1 MIGITSYGAYIPRLR
16 LNRSAIYQAM
26 GWFAPALIMVA
37 QGERSMCNHDEDTL
51 TMAVAAARD
60 CLTGRDKKTVDAG
73 YLCSTTLPF
82 TDRQNAGI
90 LATALN
96 LRADIVTADFT
107 SSLRAG
113 TTGLLTALDVVRA
126 GSRRHILV
134 TASDKRETKPASFY
148 EMWFGDGAAALLVG
162 NENVIAEFMGAHT
175 VSYDFI
181 DHYRSASAR
190 FDYTWE
196 ERWLREEGYS
206 KFIPEAVG
214 ALLKKLNISTEE
226 VDHLVF
232 PCFFKAEHRAIAKTL
247 GVAPEKVIDTMHDVC
262 GETGVAHPLL
272 MLVAA
277 LERAKPGDGIIVAG
291 FGQGCDA
298 LYFKVTENIVK
309 LPSRRGVKGSL
320 ENKKSIDNYMKFLQ
334 FRGLLQP
341 EVGIRGEGQTQTAMT
356 TLWRQRKM
364 ITGLVGGKCRDCGTP
379 QYPKMDICV
388 KPDCNHLHSQDD
400 YEFADLPARIKTFTG
415 DLLAVTIDPPAIYG
429 MIQFEGGGRFMAD
442 FTDCELT
449 GLKVGVPVRMS
460 FRKKYSDPERGF
472 AGYFWKAVPQAV
484 AGGAV
489 FDIRFDDR
497 VAVVTGAGG
506 GLGRV
511 YALELARR
519 GAKVVVND
527 FGGARDGSGQGSGGP
542 ADEVVQEIREAGG
555 EAVASYD
562 SVTTPEG
569 GENIIKTALDAFGR
583 VDILINNAGILKDKS
598 FTKMDLENW
607 RGVMDVHLNGAFHV
621 TQPAFRVM
629 RERGY
634 GRIIMTTSAAGLYG
648 NFGQANYSTAKM
660 ALVGLMNTL
669 KLEGEKYDIKVNT
682 VAPIAATRLTADV
695 LPADLQEKMTPEFV
709 AGFVVYLSSE
719 ECKESGIVMNVG
731 AGFFSRAAI
740 LTGSGTFVGD
750 KKTPPTPEDIRENW
764 TKINSMEGAGPL
776 NDAGSAVMSFVT

>member
-1 MIGITSYGAYIPRLR
+1 
-16 LNRSAIYQAM
+16 
-26 GWFAPALIMVA
+26 
-37 QGERSMCNHDEDTL
+37 
-51 TMAVAAARD
+51 
-60 CLTGRDKKTVDAG
+60 
-73 YLCSTTLPF
+73 
-82 TDRQNAGI
+82 
-90 LATALN
+90 
-96 LRADIVTADFT
+96 
-107 SSLRAG
+107 
-113 TTGLLTALDVVRA
+113 
-126 GSRRHILV
+126 
-134 TASDKRETKPASFY
+134 
-148 EMWFGDGAAALLVG
+148 
-162 NENVIAEFMGAHT
+162 
-175 VSYDFI
+175 
-181 DHYRSASAR
+181 
-190 FDYTWE
+190 
-196 ERWLREEGYS
+196 
-206 KFIPEAVG
+206 
-214 ALLKKLNISTEE
+214 
-226 VDHLVF
+226 
-232 PCFFKAEHRAIAKTL
+232 
-247 GVAPEKVIDTMHDVC
+247 
-262 GETGVAHPLL
+262 
-272 MLVAA
+272 
-277 LERAKPGDGIIVAG
+277 
-291 FGQGCDA
+291 
-298 LYFKVTENIVK
+298 
-309 LPSRRGVKGSL
+309 
-320 ENKKSIDNYMKFLQ
+320 
-334 FRGLLQP
+334 
-341 EVGIRGEGQTQTAMT
+341 
-356 TLWRQRKM
+356 
-364 ITGLVGGKCRDCGTP
+364 
-379 QYPKMDICV
+379 MDICV

-400 YEFADLPARIKTFTG
+400 YEFSDLPARIKTFTG
-415 DLLAVTIDPPAIYG
+415 DLLAVSVDPPAIYG

-449 GLKVGVPVRMS
+449 GLKVGMPVRMS

-484 AGGAV
+484 DAGAV

-506 GLGRV
+506 GLGRA
-511 YALELARR
+511 YALELSRR

-542 ADEVVQEIREAGG
+542 ADKVVQEIRAAGG

-562 SVTTPEG
+562 SVATPEG

-598 FTKMDLENW
+598 FTKMELENW

-634 GRIIMTTSAAGLYG
+634 GRIVMTTSAAGLYG

-669 KLEGEKYDIKVNT
+669 KIEGEKYDIRVNT

-719 ECKESGIVMNVG
+719 ACKESGIVMNVG

-764 TKINSMEGAGPL
+764 AKINSMEGAGPL
-776 NDAGSAVMSFVT
+776 NDAGSAVMSFIS